1 MRDLI
6 VVLIVFGSIPLIF
19 IRPYIGILM
28 WCWVA
33 YMTPHKLGW
42 GFASEMPLAQIVALV
57 TVVAIFFS
65 AEKRRFPLSREVVI
79 NILFILLMAFTTLW
93 ALEPEA
99 AEFQLLKIL
108 KIQILIFMTL
118 YLINTEGRLNALV
131 WAIALS
137 IGFFGVKGGIFTVL
151 GGGTSHVLGADGSFT
166 GDNNQIGMAL
176 VMVLPLIRYLHLQA
190 DKRWLKMGLLGAMVL
205 TAVAILGTQSRGAFV
220 ALSAVIF
227 VLVLKSD
234 RKMVFFL
241 VALLI
246 IPVLLSIMPDQWW
259 DRMGSI
265 SDYAEDGSALGRINA
280 WGFAYNLALD
290 RPLIGGGFEC
300 FKLQWFIMYAP
311 DPTDVHDAHSI
322 YFEVLGEHGFVGLL
336 LFLLIGL
343 LSLLKARKIIKITK
357 DRDDLGWANCMA
369 RMVQVSIVGFAVN
382 GLFIGLAYFFFFYH
396 LVAII
401 VILDVLV
408 KRKLEELDLINDA
421 KIENDGV
428 SGRLVK
434 TRMVAQP

>member
-19 IRPYIGILM
+19 IRPYIGILI

-42 GFASEMPLAQIVALV
+42 GFASEMPLAQVIALV
-57 TVVAIFFS
+57 TIFALFFS
-65 AEKRRFPLSREVVI
+65 NEKRKFPLSREVII
-79 NILFILLMAFTTLW
+79 NILFILLMVFTTQL

-108 KIQILIFMTL
+108 KIQILIFLTL
-118 YLINTEGRLNALV
+118 YLINTEGRLNALI

-137 IGFFGVKGGIFTVL
+137 MGFFGIKGGIFTIL
-151 GGGTSHVLGADGSFT
+151 GGGTAHVLGADGSFT

-176 VMVLPLIRYLHLQA
+176 VMVLPLIRYLHLQT
-190 DKRWLKMGLLGAMVL
+190 KMRWLKMGLLGAMVL
-205 TAVAILGTQSRGAFV
+205 TTVAILGTQSRGAFV
-220 ALSAVIF
+220 ALSAVAF

-234 RKMVFFL
+234 KKMLFFL
-241 VALLI
+241 VSLMI
-246 IPVLLSIMPDQWW
+246 IPILLSIMPDQWW
-259 DRMGSI
+259 ERMGTI

-290 RPLIGGGFEC
+290 RPFAGGGFEC
-300 FKLQWFIMYAP
+300 FKLQWFILYAP
-311 DPTDVHDAHSI
+311 NPTDVHDAHSI
-322 YFEVLGEHGFVGLL
+322 YFEVLGEHGFIGLA

-343 LSLLKARKIIKITK
+343 FSLLKAQKIIKHTK
-357 DRDDLGWANCMA
+357 NNDELSWANCLA

-408 KRKLEELDLINDA
+408 KSRLGELGSVDNEENERVAASGQLIKNKPISA
-421 KIENDGV
+421 Y
-428 SGRLVK
+428 
-434 TRMVAQP
+434 

>member
-19 IRPYIGILM
+19 IRPYIGILI

-42 GFASEMPLAQIVALV
+42 GFASQMPLAQVIAIVTIA
-57 TVVAIFFS
+57 AIFFS
-65 AEKRRFPLSREVVI
+65 AEKRKFPLSREVVV
-79 NILFILLMAFTTLW
+79 NILFIMLMAFTTLW
-93 ALEPEA
+93 ALEPEE
-99 AEFQLLKIL
+99 AELQLLKIL

-137 IGFFGVKGGIFTVL
+137 IGFFGVKGGIFTIL
-151 GGGTSHVLGADGSFT
+151 GGGTSHVLGAEGSFT

-190 DKRWLKMGLLGAMVL
+190 DKRWLKMGLLGAMIL

-220 ALSAVIF
+220 ALTAVMF

-234 RKMVFFL
+234 RKMIFFL

-246 IPVLLSIMPDQWW
+246 IPALLSIMPDQWW

-265 SDYAEDGSALGRINA
+265 SEYEEDGSAMGRINA
-280 WGFAYNLALD
+280 WGFAYNVALD
-290 RPLIGGGFEC
+290 RPFIGGGFEC

-311 DPTDVHDAHSI
+311 NPTDVHDAHSI
-322 YFEVLGEHGFVGLL
+322 YFEVLGEHGFIGLL

-343 LSLLKARKIIKITK
+343 LSLLKAQKIIKITK
-357 DRDDLGWANCMA
+357 NIDELGWANCMA

-396 LVAII
+396 LVTII
-401 VILDVLV
+401 VVLDVLV
-408 KRKLEELDLINDA
+408 KRKLETLDLADGDNPV
-421 KIENDGV
+421 NDGA
-428 SGRLVK
+428 SGRLIK
-434 TRMVAQP
+434 TRMVAQS